1 MPLHLPVSALLRLP
15 IHCAAFADHYAPP
28 QSVVGDETLEWTGA
42 APTRVYPVQEDKGK
56 AARGVVGT
64 SRCSAPST
72 SAPAESLNSLS
83 EMWTKPNIQVVIDID
98 GVRSD
103 RPWLLVRLV

>member
-42 APTRVYPVQEDKGK
+42 APTQVYPVQEDKGEGRKKKGK
-56 AARGVVGT
+56 AARGVART
-64 SRCSAPST
+64 SRYSAPST
-72 SAPAESLNSLS
+72 SAPAESSNSLI
-83 EMWTKPNIQVVIDID
+83 EMWTKPSVQVVIDID
-98 GVRSD
+98 GV
-103 RPWLLVRLV
+103 PV